1 VRDINHEDM
10 DRTLKI
16 DDLLCFS
23 LYSANH
29 ALTRLYRP
37 LLAPLGLTYPQY
49 LVLVALWEQDE
60 QKVRDLGKRLDLET
74 NTLTPLLKRMESA
87 GYLTRRRNPEDE
99 RSLIVS
105 LTDKGQ
111 ALQAEAQE
119 ISTCV
124 IEAMGGDLNE
134 LIELRDRVNALRAR
148 LDSA

>member
-1 VRDINHEDM
+1 M

>member
-1 VRDINHEDM
+1 M
-10 DRTLKI
+10 DPLLKI

-49 LVLVALWEQDE
+49 LVLVALWEEDG
-60 QKVRDLGKRLDLET
+60 QKVSDLGQRLDLET

-87 GYLTRRRNPEDE
+87 GYLSRRRNPQDE

-105 LTDKGQ
+105 LTEKGRG
-111 ALQAEAQE
+111 LQAEARH
-119 ISTCV
+119 ISTSV
-124 IEAMGGDLNE
+124 IEAMGGDIKE
-134 LIELRDRVNALRAR
+134 LIELRDRVNALRVR
-148 LDSA
+148 LDQT

>member
-1 VRDINHEDM
+1 M

-49 LVLVALWEQDE
+49 LVLVALWERDD
-60 QKVRDLGKRLDLET
+60 QKVSDLGKRLDLET

-87 GYLTRRRNPEDE
+87 GYLSRRRNPEDE

-111 ALQAEAQE
+111 ALQAKAQE

-134 LIELRDRVNALRAR
+134 LIELRERVNALRAR

>member
-1 VRDINHEDM
+1 M

-60 QKVRDLGKRLDLET
+60 QKVSDLGKRLDLET
-74 NTLTPLLKRMESA
+74 NTLTPLLKRMEGA
-87 GYLTRRRNPEDE
+87 GYLSRRRNPEDE

>member
-1 VRDINHEDM
+1 
-10 DRTLKI
+10 
-16 DDLLCFS
+16 
-23 LYSANH
+23 
-29 ALTRLYRP
+29 
-37 LLAPLGLTYPQY
+37 
-49 LVLVALWEQDE
+49 
-60 QKVRDLGKRLDLET
+60 
-74 NTLTPLLKRMESA
+74 MEST

>member
-1 VRDINHEDM
+1 MRDINHEDM

-60 QKVRDLGKRLDLET
+60 QKVSDLGKRLDLET
-74 NTLTPLLKRMESA
+74 NTLTPLLKRMEGA
-87 GYLTRRRNPEDE
+87 GYLSRRRNPEDE